1 MVGEVV
7 CGLYDEVEVGVVVVF
22 EDFGDVYGG
31 VGVEVELVGDG
42 VCALVFALVEFACLW
57 CGDFNYKINCLFK
70 SDIRMNRQNGN
81 CWIYNGR
88 RCIFM
93 MRSIAVR
100 DTSDTLK
107 IKRFADG

>member
-42 VCALVFALVEFACLW
+42 VCALVFALVEFACF
-57 CGDFNYKINCLFK
+57 CGVVML
-70 SDIRMNRQNGN
+70 RAVL
-81 CWIYNGR
+81 
-88 RCIFM
+88 
-93 MRSIAVR
+93 RSGMVTESMSWLVCRTIPLEMILV
-100 DTSDTLK
+100 
-107 IKRFADG
+107 

>member
-42 VCALVFALVEFACLW
+42 VCVGVRVGRVCVFVVW
-57 CGDFNYKINCLFK
+57 
-70 SDIRMNRQNGN
+70 
-81 CWIYNGR
+81 
-88 RCIFM
+88 
-93 MRSIAVR
+93 
-100 DTSDTLK
+100 
-107 IKRFADG
+107 

>member
-42 VCALVFALVEFACLW
+42 ACALVFALVEFACLW
-57 CGDFNYKINCLFK
+57 CVVFHW
-70 SDIRMNRQNGN
+70 
-81 CWIYNGR
+81 CWLWSIVIASLMG
-88 RCIFM
+88 
-93 MRSIAVR
+93 MRSCSIR
-100 DTSDTLK
+100 
-107 IKRFADG
+107 R